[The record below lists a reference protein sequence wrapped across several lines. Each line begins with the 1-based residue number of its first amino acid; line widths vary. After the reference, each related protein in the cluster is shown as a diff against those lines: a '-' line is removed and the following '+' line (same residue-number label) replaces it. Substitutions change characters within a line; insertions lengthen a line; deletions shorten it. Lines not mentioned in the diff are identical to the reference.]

1 MTGTKKIL
9 VELIV
14 ITVVGTVISLAA
26 NAMNRKG
33 IRLGNDYF
41 PRGRNPIQ
49 AVQPVTQPAGTVA
62 AVTNQADDGFDA
74 AAQLIRSD
82 GLQPITHAEVVAMSK
97 DPLYETGGYVFLD
110 DRKDD
115 EYRQGHI
122 PGAYQFYHYEWERFI
137 EEILPICQQAI
148 GIVTYCN
155 GEDCDDSK
163 FAAHTLIERGV
174 DPSRVFVYP
183 GGYTQWRKSNL
194 PVESGE
200 RNSGNIVPGHN
211 GGGAHE

>member
-1 MTGTKKIL
+1 MTGTTKTL

-14 ITVVGTVISLAA
+14 ITALGTVISLAA
-26 NAMNRKG
+26 NAMNSKG

-41 PRGRNPIQ
+41 PRGRHPIQ
-49 AVQPVTQPAGTVA
+49 AVQPVTQPAGAVA
-62 AVTNQADDGFDA
+62 AVTHQADAGFEV
-74 AAQLIRSD
+74 AAQVIRNE

-97 DPLYETGGYVFLD
+97 DPLYETGEYVFID

-137 EEILPICQQAI
+137 DEILPICQQAVR
-148 GIVTYCN
+148 IVTYCN

-163 FAAHTLIERGV
+163 FAALTLIEKGV
-174 DPSRVFVYP
+174 DPSKVFVYP
-183 GGYTQWRKSNL
+183 GGFTQWRKSNL
-194 PVESGE
+194 PVECGE
-200 RNSGNIVPGHN
+200 RNSGDIVSGHN
-211 GGGAHE
+211 GGGDHE